1 MAVMTASGVAT
12 PRGVAKPRIRVERSI
27 ESSDIW
33 VCGFALNTKER
44 YRLLQEFSFQ
54 FR

>member
-33 VCGFALNTKER
+33 FCGFYLRKIMR
-44 YRLLQEFSFQ
+44 YRLLQ
-54 FR
+54 